1 MEQKTQIT
9 SVFSRPTG
17 KQGGIMKLVRFIAN
31 RIKQKPRYGL
41 LEDSIVYP
49 LAGDLTDKL
58 IREGLRYALKDVRL
72 LCPVKASKAICLGL
86 SYRDH
91 AKEMGIE
98 VPKAPV
104 FFMKPSSSVI
114 GSGDH
119 IIYPKELVTQLD
131 YEGELAVVIG
141 KTTRHATEKEA
152 EDAILG
158 YTIANDVTARNLQP
172 KQGQWTIAKSF
183 DTFLPVGPWI
193 ETEIDPTNLTI
204 ETRLNGQIRQ
214 KSNTGEMLFPI
225 PYIVSYLSKVMT
237 LNPGD
242 LIITGT
248 PPGVGPM
255 NVGDVVRVS
264 IEGLGYLE
272 NTVKAEEI

>member
-1 MEQKTQIT
+1 
-9 SVFSRPTG
+9 
-17 KQGGIMKLVRFIAN
+17 MKLVRFIAKK
-31 RIKQKPRYGL
+31 IKQKPRYGL
-41 LEDSIVYP
+41 LEDNIVYP
-49 LAGDLTDKL
+49 LAGDLMDKP
-58 IREGLRYALKDVRL
+58 IRQGLRYALKEVQL
-72 LCPVKASKAICLGL
+72 LCPVAASKAICLGMN
-86 SYRDH
+86 YRDH

-98 VPKAPV
+98 PPKNPV

-114 GSGDH
+114 GSGDN
-119 IIYPKELVTQLD
+119 IIYPKELVTRLD

-141 KTTRHATEKEA
+141 KTTRHATEEEA
-152 EDAILG
+152 EASILG

-193 ETEIDPTNLTI
+193 ETEIDPTSLNI
-204 ETRLNGQIRQ
+204 ETKVNGKVQQ
-214 KSNTGEMLFPI
+214 NSNTGEMLFPI
-225 PYIVSYLSKVMT
+225 PHIVSYLSKVMT

-242 LIITGT
+242 LVLTGT